1 MSKPRLD
8 YTLYLVTDRDLMS
21 TPTLEEAVEEACE
34 GGVTLVQ
41 VREKHVT
48 RDEYTRIASGV
59 KRVTDAHGVG
69 LIVDDDP
76 YVAAA
81 VGADGVHVG
90 QSDMALSQVREVVG
104 EDAVVGVS
112 ASTLDEALAAE
123 AGGADYLGIGAMTY
137 TPTKPDA
144 HVTTMEELARI
155 LDAVSIPCVVIGG
168 VNANSVP
175 RYKGFE
181 KLSGYAVVSAI
192 MAASDVEAASRVL
205 RQVIGR

>member
-1 MSKPRLD
+1 MSTPRLD
-8 YTLYLVTDRDLMS
+8 YTLYLVTDRGLMS
-21 TPTLEEAVEEACE
+21 TPTLEETVEEACE

-48 RDEYTRIASGV
+48 RDEYTRIVSGV
-59 KRVTDAHGVG
+59 KRVTDARGVG

-76 YVAAA
+76 YVAVAA
-81 VGADGVHVG
+81 GADGVHVG

-112 ASTLDEALAAE
+112 ASTLEEALAAE
-123 AGGADYLGIGAMTY
+123 AGGADYLGVGAMTY

-168 VNANSVP
+168 VNVDSVP

-181 KLSGYAVVSAI
+181 KLAGYAVVSAI
-192 MAASDVEAASRVL
+192 VAADDVEAASREL
-205 RQVIGR
+205 RHVIGR